1 VADVAVIILTH
12 NEERHLARAIGS
24 VAPFARE
31 IVVVD
36 SFSSDATVAI
46 ARKSGAVVLQNRF
59 INYAKQFQWALDN
72 APVSAAWLMRLDAD
86 EIVEPDLAR
95 EIEAKLP
102 ALADDTTGI
111 NLKRKHVFLGRWIRF
126 GGRYPLLLLRIWRR
140 GRGRIEDR
148 WMDEHIIVSG
158 GRIVTFDGAFVDHNL
173 NDLSFFI
180 QKHNAYAT
188 REAIDVLNQRLRF
201 CAREREVTRSNSS
214 LQTWTKRKIKEHV
227 YNRMPF
233 GLSAAAYFI
242 YRYAF
247 KLGFLDGAEGL
258 CYHFLQGYWY
268 RFLVGAKV
276 LEFERAISGLD
287 SAEAIRTE
295 LERLTGLTIS

>member
-1 VADVAVIILTH
+1 VADLAVIILTH
-12 NEERHLARAIGS
+12 NEERHLARAIRS
-24 VAPFARE
+24 VAPFARQ
-31 IVVVD
+31 IIVVD

-46 ARKSGAVVLQNRF
+46 ARKSGAVVLQNKF

-72 APVSAAWLMRLDAD
+72 APVIAAWLMRLDAD

-102 ALADDTTGI
+102 ALADETTGI

-126 GGRYPLLLLRIWRR
+126 GGRYPLLLLRVWRR

-158 GRIVTFDGAFVDHNL
+158 GRIVTFEGAFVDHNL

-188 REAIDVLNQRLRF
+188 REAIDVLNQRLCF

-233 GLSAAAYFI
+233 WLSSAAYFI

-247 KLGFLDGAEGL
+247 RLGFLDGVEGL

-276 LEFERAISGLD
+276 LEFERAISGLE
-287 SAEAIRTE
+287 SAEAIRSE